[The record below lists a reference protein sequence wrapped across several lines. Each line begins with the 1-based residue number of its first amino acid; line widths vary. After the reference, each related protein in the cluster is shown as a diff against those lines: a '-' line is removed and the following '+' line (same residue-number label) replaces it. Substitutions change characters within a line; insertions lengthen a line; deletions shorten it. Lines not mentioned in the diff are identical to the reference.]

1 MSNIFLQTT
10 FLERFQEYQVPIGD
24 WFAAF
29 IDWLTDTFNAQFDA
43 IRSGI
48 SWLVELLADVL
59 GLFPFW
65 ALALVIAV
73 LAWRLAGR
81 GEAIFAFLGVLLIA
95 NIGLWP
101 ATVSTLALII
111 TATLIALLIGVP
123 LGILGAK
130 FGPVNTVLRPLLD
143 LMQTMPAFV
152 YLIPAVFFFRI
163 GAVPAVFATIIFAMP
178 PAIRLTSLGIR
189 QVPQELIEAGEAFG
203 SNWYQLLFKVQLPQA
218 LPTIMAGI
226 NQCIMLSLSMVVIA
240 SMIGAGGLGSVV
252 LTGIDRL
259 NVGMG
264 FEGGLAVVIIAIILD
279 RLTQGKGSSKGY
291 RN

>member
-1 MSNIFLQTT
+1 MAMVDNLLRQYR
-10 FLERFQEYQVPIGD
+10 LPLGD
-24 WFAAF
+24 WFAWLV
-29 IDWLTDTFNAQFDA
+29 DWLSTTFRSQFDA
-43 IRSGI
+43 VRRAIL
-48 SWLVELLADVL
+48 WLVDKIEEGLTLSPFLLTALVL
-59 GLFPFW
+59 A
-65 ALALVIAV
+65 ALAWFLSGRGVAIFSLVGALVIY
-73 LAWRLAGR
+73 
-81 GEAIFAFLGVLLIA
+81 

-101 ATVSTLALII
+101 DTVVTLALII
-111 TATLIALLIGVP
+111 TATLIALFIGIP
-123 LGILGAK
+123 LGILAAK
-130 FGPVNTVLRPLLD
+130 SKPADLILRPILD
-143 LMQTMPAFV
+143 FMQTMPAFV

-163 GAVPAVFATIIFAMP
+163 GAVPAVFATIVFAMP

-189 QVPQELIEAGEAFG
+189 QVPEELIEAGEAFG

-252 LTGIDRL
+252 LTGISGL

-264 FEGGLAVVIIAIILD
+264 FEGGIAVVIIAIILD
-279 RLTQGKGSSKGY
+279 RLTQGKDSSKGY

>member
-1 MSNIFLQTT
+1 L
-10 FLERFQEYQVPIGD
+10 GD
-24 WFAAF
+24 WFATL
-29 IDWLTDTFNAQFDA
+29 IDWLSDTFGAQFDA
-43 IRSGI
+43 IRSAI
-48 SWLVELLADVL
+48 LWLIDRADSLLTL
-59 GLFPFW
+59 PPFW
-65 ALALVIAV
+65 LTALALAV
-73 LAWRLAGR
+73 LA
-81 GEAIFAFLGVLLIA
+81 FFLVGKGVALFSVVGLVVIY

-101 ATVSTLALII
+101 ATVVTLSLII
-111 TATLIALLIGVP
+111 TATIIALLISIP
-123 LGILGAK
+123 LGILAAR
-130 FGPVNTVLRPLLD
+130 FRPIDIMLRPILD

-189 QVPQELIEAGEAFG
+189 QVPPELIEAGESFG
-203 SNWYQLLFKVQLPQA
+203 SSWHQLLFKVQLPQA

-252 LTGIDRL
+252 LSGISGL
-259 NVGMG
+259 NVGLG
-264 FEGGLAVVIIAIILD
+264 FEGGIAVVIIAIILD